1 MFAALDHYDN
11 HNRKSLPIDLIG
23 TSSTL
28 LVENHSNQ
36 IIDNY

>member
-11 HNRKSLPIDLIG
+11 HNRKYLPIDLIG

-28 LVENHSNQ
+28 LAENHSNQ